1 MHYNKVP
8 FCIQEVCLFKSIK
21 FLKEVLKYTLYL
33 PGLYFCVL
41 SCIRYADRAKQIVCK
56 AVVNE
61 DPNAKIIREL
71 KEEVA
76 KLREI
81 LQTEGIQI
89 GEGKKI

>member
-1 MHYNKVP
+1 MLVW
-8 FCIQEVCLFKSIK
+8 F
-21 FLKEVLKYTLYL
+21 
-33 PGLYFCVL
+33 
-41 SCIRYADRAKQIVCK
+41 RYADRAKQIVCK

-89 GEGKKI
+89 GDGKLSFL

>member
-1 MHYNKVP
+1 M
-8 FCIQEVCLFKSIK
+8 
-21 FLKEVLKYTLYL
+21 
-33 PGLYFCVL
+33 
-41 SCIRYADRAKQIVCK
+41 
-56 AVVNE
+56 VNE

-89 GEGKKI
+89 GDGKQHFAA